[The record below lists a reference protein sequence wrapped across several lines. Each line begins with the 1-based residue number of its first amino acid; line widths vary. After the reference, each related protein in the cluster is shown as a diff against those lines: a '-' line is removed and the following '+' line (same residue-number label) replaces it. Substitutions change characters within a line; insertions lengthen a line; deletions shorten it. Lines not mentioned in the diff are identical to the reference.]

1 MRSGFALAALVL
13 AAGCSQHPSDV
24 TVHYQGGESA
34 FSRGARDVI
43 QENAETTFREVRR
56 ALPQLPQTLIIEVSA
71 GENVIPETGE
81 TGYTSA
87 PNVLSWVVD
96 TRRAEGVVAIANRE
110 LRGTM
115 FHELHHLVRDR
126 VVVRAT
132 LMDQVVSEGLA
143 TVFERD
149 FAHVKVPWGE
159 YPPEARAWALELRA
173 LPSDAP
179 AGKWLYETHDDGR
192 RWIGLKAGT
201 YLADRAIAST
211 GKSAADLVTMPTADV
226 LSAALR

>member
-1 MRSGFALAALVL
+1 MALVL
-13 AAGCSQHPSDV
+13 ACSRQASNV
-24 TVHYQGGESA
+24 TVHYQNGEDA
-34 FSRGARDVI
+34 FSSGARHVI

-56 ALPQLPQTLIIEVSA
+56 ALPQLPPTLIIEVSA
-71 GENVIPETGE
+71 GSNVIPETGE

-115 FHELHHLVRDR
+115 FHELHHLGRDR
-126 VVVRAT
+126 VIARVT

-143 TVFERD
+143 TAFERD

-179 AGKWLYETHDDGR
+179 VGKWLYETHADGR

-201 YLADRAIAST
+201 YLAGRAIAST
-211 GKSAADLVTMPTADV
+211 GRSAADLVAMPTADV
-226 LSAALR
+226 LSAALK

>member
-1 MRSGFALAALVL
+1 MRGGVALAALCL
-13 AAGCSQHPSDV
+13 AAGCSRHASDV
-24 TVHYQGGESA
+24 TVRYPNGADA
-34 FSRGARDVI
+34 FSSGARRVI
-43 QENAETTFREVRR
+43 QENAETSFREVRR
-56 ALPQLPQTLIIEVSA
+56 ALPQLPQTLIVEVSA
-71 GENVIPETGE
+71 GSNVIPETGE

-87 PNVLSWVVD
+87 PNLLSWVVD
-96 TRRAEGVVAIANRE
+96 TRRSEGVVAIANRE

-126 VVVRAT
+126 VVARAT

-149 FAHVKVPWGE
+149 FAHVKVPWGD
-159 YPPEARAWALELRA
+159 YPPEARAWVEELRA

-179 AGKWLYETHDDGR
+179 VGKWLYETHADGR

-201 YLADRAIAST
+201 YLADRAIATT
-211 GKSAADLVTMPTADV
+211 GKSAADLVTTPTADV
-226 LSAALR
+226 LAAALK

>member
-1 MRSGFALAALVL
+1 MRGRLALAALAL
-13 AAGCSQHPSDV
+13 AASCSRHASDV
-24 TVHYQGGESA
+24 TVHYQGGEST
-34 FSRGARDVI
+34 FSSGARHVI

-71 GENVIPETGE
+71 GSNVIPETGE

-87 PNVLSWVVD
+87 PNILSWVVD
-96 TRRAEGVVAIANRE
+96 TSRSEGVVAIANRE

-143 TVFERD
+143 TAFERD

-159 YPPEARAWALELRA
+159 YPPEARAWALELQA

-179 AGKWLYETHDDGR
+179 VGKWLYETHADGR

-226 LSAALR
+226 LSAALK